1 MDSLLTDL
9 SFVFRHL
16 LSPFSL
22 AKWVVRNRKME
33 LAFAFFAILP
43 VSGFILTLLF
53 TKNTNLAVW
62 IGLMLGLILLSL
74 LISWTISATSDRILG
89 KYIPF
94 EYVFCALSSTQLVS
108 VPLILLSMFLGYLG
122 IGAGS
127 VKGGEVFGLFF
138 GWTAV
143 IVAVP
148 ALPASFALAT
158 LIFAA
163 FGIDQNRLI
172 RAFAIFFA
180 FIAIILSILTAI
192 LGRSLLLSL
201 GNTFFSGFL
210 F

>member
-33 LAFAFFAILP
+33 LAFAFFAIFP
-43 VSGFILTLLF
+43 ISGLILTFLF

-62 IGLMLGLILLSL
+62 IGLMLGSILLSL
-74 LISWTISATSDRILG
+74 LVSWIISATSDRILG
-89 KYIPF
+89 RYISF

-122 IGAGS
+122 IGLGS
-127 VKGGEVFGLFF
+127 VRGGEVFGVFF
-138 GWTAV
+138 GWTATIAAAPV
-143 IVAVP
+143 I
-148 ALPASFALAT
+148 PASFALMT

-180 FIAIILSILTAI
+180 LITIVLSILTVI

-201 GNTFFSGFL
+201 GNTSFSGFQ